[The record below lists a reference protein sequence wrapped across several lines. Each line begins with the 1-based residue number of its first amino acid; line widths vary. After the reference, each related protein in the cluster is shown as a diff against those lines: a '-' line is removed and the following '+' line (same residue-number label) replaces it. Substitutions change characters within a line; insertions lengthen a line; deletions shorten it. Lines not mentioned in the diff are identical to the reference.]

1 MITGPAMTA
10 LCFGCHVLDVL
21 ARPVTG
27 IPEGQ
32 GGALLEEIRLAPA
45 GPAGGTAVTLAKL
58 GAEARCAGAVGEDAL
73 ADALLSLLGRHG
85 VDTTHLIRRADAQTS
100 ASVLPIRPDG
110 SRPALHVIG
119 ANAAWREADVPWGVL
134 GEVAFVHAGAPEIVG
149 PELSGRV
156 LERARA
162 AGAVTSADLL
172 ADGNPDVLGWV
183 APALAHVDHLL
194 INDEQA
200 CGLAG
205 SGDVAEACI
214 ALREHGPA
222 VVVATCGADGAVLAS
237 ENGVE
242 RIPAFPAQVV
252 DTSGC
257 GDAFSAGYLRGLAL
271 GRPLRD
277 AAALGCATASFVA
290 GGLGSDAG
298 EFDLGAVEALVGAA
312 RA

>member
-1 MITGPAMTA
+1 MTDADMTA

-21 ARPVTG
+21 ARPVTE

-32 GGALLEEIRLAPA
+32 GGALLEQIRLSPA
-45 GPAGGTAVTLAKL
+45 GPAGGTAVTLSKL
-58 GAEARCAGAVGEDAL
+58 GARAMCAGALGDDPLGDTLV
-73 ADALLSLLGRHG
+73 ALLQRHG
-85 VDTTHLIRRADAQTS
+85 VDTTHLVRRAGVQTS

-119 ANAAWREADVPWGVL
+119 ANAAWTEDDVPWDAVDQ
-134 GEVAFVHAGAPEIVG
+134 ATHVHAGAPEITG
-149 PELSGRV
+149 PELSARV

-172 ADGNPDVLGWV
+172 ADGNPDVLAWV

-194 INDEQA
+194 INDDQA
-200 CGLAG
+200 TGLAG
-205 SGDVAEACI
+205 LDDVAEACA
-214 ALREHGPA
+214 ALREQGPA

-237 ENGVE
+237 ADGVE
-242 RIPAFPAQVV
+242 RVPAVPVEVV

-271 GRPLRD
+271 GQSLSE
-277 AAALGCATASFVA
+277 AASLGCATASQVA
-290 GGLGSDAG
+290 AGLGSDAG
-298 EFDLGAVEALVGAA
+298 EFDLAAVS
-312 RA
+312 

>member
-1 MITGPAMTA
+1 MSDVTV

-21 ARPVTG
+21 ARPVTE

-58 GAEARCAGAVGEDAL
+58 GADARCAGVVGDDAL
-73 ADALLSLLGRHG
+73 ADALVSLLHRHG
-85 VDTTHLIRRADAQTS
+85 VDTGGLIRRAGVQTS

-110 SRPALHVIG
+110 SRPAFHVLG
-119 ANAAWREADVPWGVL
+119 ANAAWTEDDAPWDALAGA
-134 GEVAFVHAGAPEIVG
+134 AFVHAGAPEIVG
-149 PELSGRV
+149 PELCGRV
-156 LERARA
+156 LERARE

-172 ADGNPDVLGWV
+172 ADGNPGVLSWV

-194 INDEQA
+194 INDDQA
-200 CGLAG
+200 RGLAG
-205 SGDVAEACI
+205 ADDVAEACD
-214 ALREHGPA
+214 ALRAHGPD
-222 VVVATCGADGAVLAS
+222 VVVATCGAEGAVLAS
-237 ENGVE
+237 ADGVE
-242 RIPAFPAQVV
+242 RVAAFSVDVV

-271 GRPLRD
+271 GRSLRD
-277 AAALGCATASFVA
+277 ASVLGCATASLVA

-298 EFDLGAVEALVGAA
+298 DFDLDTVEAMA
-312 RA
+312 RAAA